1 MRNFPRRLLHV
12 IQRFALALVGA
23 ATGLFVGIQTGSTI
37 PALTNPTFL
46 LVMTII
52 GAIGFYLGIDTPTHR
67 YLGISINL
75 PGDTFDGRVGAAELL
90 TTMGTLLAALA
101 SFISVAMIVFVVN
114 SSQLFAG
121 ALLAVWALGAFMQV
135 ASGAMARLRR

>member
-1 MRNFPRRLLHV
+1 MRNFPRLLLHV

-23 ATGLFVGIQTGSTI
+23 STGLFVGIQTGSTI
-37 PALTNPTFL
+37 AALTNPTFL
-46 LVMTII
+46 VVMTLI

-75 PGDTFDGRVGAAELL
+75 PGDTLDGRVGAAELL

-101 SFISVAMIVFVVN
+101 SFVSVAMIVFVVN